1 MGNYTLSLSPPH
13 VWALLEA
20 LWIDFSVCALMYRLY
35 QPPNWQVG
43 SVRLQISID
52 GLSFNY
58 SGLSPWDLRPPY
70 ARSPIFCINKDQI
83 TSSKLIRT
91 GIEVLLLLYCVIVYY
106 SGIKKLWRQ
115 YLWCNA
121 LHGWMMIVKCLWG
134 IICVIYH
141 WFCWLIVGLEGRRS
155 LLLG

>member
-1 MGNYTLSLSPPH
+1 MGNYSLSLSPPH
-13 VWALLEA
+13 VWDLLES
-20 LWIDFSVCALMYRLY
+20 LWIDVSVCGLMCQLNQPLY
-35 QPPNWQVG
+35 WQVG

-52 GLSFNY
+52 GLSLSC
-58 SGLSPWDLRPPY
+58 SGLSPWDLHPPW
-70 ARSPIFCINKDQI
+70 AGSPIFCINRAQI
-83 TSSKLIRT
+83 TSSKLVRT

-115 YLWCNA
+115 DLWCNA
-121 LHGWMMIVKCLWG
+121 LHVWMVIAKCLWG

-141 WFCWLIVGLEGRRS
+141 CFCRLIVGLEGENS